1 MNTNILMNNDKR
13 PLVPEFI
20 QKLTP
25 YQAGKPI
32 EELARE
38 KNLSKITKLASN
50 ENPLGPSPFAIK
62 KMTQVLWDV
71 HRYPDINAY
80 HLKEELCQ
88 LYKLKK
94 ENIILGSGSEGIL
107 SSIVRVFLQ
116 EGDEIVTSENTFLGF
131 YVLAQAVGK
140 KTIKIPLT
148 KDYRF
153 DVEAMADALNEKTR
167 IIYIANPNNPTGT
180 YITKK
185 EFDYLMEKVPD
196 HCIVILDEAYFEFA
210 KSLASDFPDSM
221 DYRYDNVITLRTF
234 SKAYGL
240 SGIRVGYGFAHE
252 NFILN
257 LNKIRLPFEP
267 NSLAQAG
274 ACGALFDQPHLQRTL
289 ENNSTLL
296 KVLVNFLRNHGFHPI
311 PSVTNFLSIPMGSA
325 EACEWFCNAMM
336 DEGVIIRNL
345 KSFLMP
351 TMARISIGT
360 PAEMDHFYEV
370 FAKIYIDF
378 KNRFGNVLK

>member
-1 MNTNILMNNDKR
+1 MNTFPLNDQR
-13 PLVPEFI
+13 PLVPDYI

-32 EELARE
+32 DELARE
-38 KNLSKITKLASN
+38 KNLTRISKLASN
-50 ENPLGPSPFAIK
+50 ENPLGPSPYAIK
-62 KMTQVLWDV
+62 NMTLALWDV
-71 HRYPDINAY
+71 HRYPDISAY
-80 HLKEELCQ
+80 QLKKELCE

-94 ENIILGSGSEGIL
+94 ENIVLGSGSEGIL
-107 SSIVRVFLQ
+107 SSIVRIFLQ
-116 EGDEIVTSENTFLGF
+116 EGDEIVTAENTFMGF

-140 KTIKIPLT
+140 KTIKVPLT

-153 DVEAMADALNEKTR
+153 DVEKMASTINERTR
-167 IIYIANPNNPTGT
+167 LIYIANPNNPTGT

-185 EFDYLMEKVPD
+185 EFDFLMEKVPN

-210 KSLASDFPDSM
+210 KSLTPDFPDSM

-240 SGIRVGYGFAHE
+240 AGIRVGYGFAHE
-252 NFILN
+252 NFIFN
-257 LNKIRLPFEP
+257 LNKIKLPFEP

-289 ENNSTLL
+289 DNN
-296 KVLVNFLRNHGFHPI
+296 KVLLRLLINTLKNAGLSPI
-311 PSVTNFLSIPMGSA
+311 PSVTNFLATPMGSA
-325 EACEWFCNAMM
+325 EANEWFCNSLL
-336 DEGVIIRNL
+336 DEGVIVRNL

-351 TMARISIGT
+351 EVMRISIGT
-360 PAEMDHFYEV
+360 KGEMDHFFEAFHKILPTFKHK
-370 FAKIYIDF
+370 FAKD
-378 KNRFGNVLK
+378 LA